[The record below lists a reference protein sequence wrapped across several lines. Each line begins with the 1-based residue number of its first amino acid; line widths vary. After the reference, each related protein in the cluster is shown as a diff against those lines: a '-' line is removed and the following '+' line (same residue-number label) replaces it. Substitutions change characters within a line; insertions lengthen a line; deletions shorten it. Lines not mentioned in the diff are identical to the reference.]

1 MKDRCDKKTPSTYAN
16 LSYFRRTD
24 ISKVHLK
31 RTITFFLTAMDYTML
46 TNINGSLEFNNE
58 PDLVLYLN
66 VIRDKTSKIGC
77 ARHTCTPNVTRPT
90 YTTLCLTNQPP
101 LQTGEVLYKADT
113 SYACP
118 RKSYM
123 STVARRAF
131 LNKHNDLRSKFILGS
146 ATKPENYKLVYD
158 CELEKAAYERAM
170 LCENFTAED
179 RRTFKENS
187 FNFTE
192 DLTRPLE
199 EYANSATLSWWS
211 ELKASS
217 NITSVSNVAYP
228 RQGISN
234 FVK

>member
-1 MKDRCDKKTPSTYAN
+1 MQRS
-16 LSYFRRTD
+16 D

-31 RTITFFLTAMDYTML
+31 RTITFFLTAIDYTTL
-46 TNINGSLEFNNE
+46 TNITGSPKFNND

-77 ARHTCTPNVTRPT
+77 ARYTCNPKVARPT
-90 YTTLCLTNQPP
+90 YTTLCITNQPS
-101 LQTGEVLYKADT
+101 LKTGDIVYEADT

-123 STVARRAF
+123 STVARKTF
-131 LNKHNDLRSKFILGS
+131 LNKHNDLRSQLFWEVLLSQEITNCAAIIHAVTAL
-146 ATKPENYKLVYD
+146 LQVYD

-179 RRTFKENS
+179 RRIFKENS
-187 FNFTE
+187 FNFTN
-192 DLTRPLE
+192 DLTRSLE
-199 EYANSATLSWWS
+199 EYANSAMLSWWS

-217 NITSVSNVAYP
+217 AIASVYNVVYP
-228 RQGISN
+228 RQGISS